1 MADSTNSRTSIT
13 LIQLLRQ
20 SPRDLGAWD
29 RFVRH
34 YRPRICGWC
43 LSRGLQEADA
53 EDVAQEVIAIL
64 TRKIAN
70 FRYDPTQSFRAWL
83 KVITYH
89 AMSDLMAR
97 RSRAIGDHPAPSLET
112 VEARDDLER
121 RLDELFDRER
131 LEHAMVRVRA
141 QVAATTWKAFWMVAF
156 EGRSGAEASQLIG
169 IPVAS
174 VFLARHRVQ
183 KSIRKEIARLEGE
196 SGV

>member
-1 MADSTNSRTSIT
+1 MAASTNSRTSIT
-13 LIQLLRQ
+13 LIELLRQ
-20 SPRDLGAWD
+20 SPRDVSAWD

-43 LSRGLQEADA
+43 RGRGLQEADA
-53 EDVAQEVIAIL
+53 EDVAQDVIAIL

-70 FRYDPTQSFRAWL
+70 FRYDPAQSFRAWL

-89 AMSDLMAR
+89 ALSDLIAG
-97 RSRAIGDHPAPSLET
+97 RSRAIGDQHAPGFET

-121 RLDELFDRER
+121 RLDELFDREL
-131 LEHAMVRVRA
+131 LEHAMIRVRA

-156 EGRSGAEASQLIG
+156 EGHSGAEASQLIG

-174 VFLARHRVQ
+174 VFLAKHRVQ

-196 SGV
+196 SGE